1 MRVLLALLLAA
12 SLAHAEDASDH
23 MAVVGGPK
31 MGAVDLSTGQWVWKR
46 NGWGEAWVGALGPN
60 AVAWLAPAQG
70 GLECVELETG
80 ASKWRLEGAPLG
92 FVAGPTRW
100 IAREGRSVSAVSLQT
115 GETIWKTTLDSD
127 IDDIRPPAI
136 AADQDAVFVHV
147 RDGLVALEAKDGSV
161 RWKREGQGF
170 ERLALVHGGLYACAK
185 YAGTPAYVRRIDRTT
200 GKEYW
205 RCEVPTD
212 LEPAPVFAWG
222 APTLALV
229 SNDRWGEVGWTY
241 ALDATTGKVCW
252 SADRRTEGVW
262 ADAGGARAWI
272 AAPPELRV
280 VDTSTGEGSAIDS
293 FERDG
298 AAFLLDGNR
307 MLVADWETGS
317 CGVGLRAYD
326 PATCEKLWTAVVQ
339 GIDVPHSEYWHRVRL
354 ERIGTRVVL
363 IGESAGGSYV
373 NVIDP
378 ATGTVTL
385 SNALK

>member
-1 MRVLLALLLAA
+1 MRVLLALLLAS
-12 SLAHAEDASDH
+12 SLAHPEDASDR

-46 NGWGEAWVGALGPN
+46 NGWGEAWIGQLGPR

-92 FVAGPTRW
+92 LVAGPTRW
-100 IAREGRSVSAVSLQT
+100 IARDGRTVSAVSLQT
-115 GETIWKTTLDSD
+115 GEPVWKATLDGD

-136 AADQDAVFVHV
+136 AADEDAVFVHV
-147 RDGLVALEAKDGSV
+147 SDGLVALEAKDGSV
-161 RWKREGQGF
+161 RWKRDGQGF

-185 YAGTPAYVRRIDRTT
+185 YGGTPAYVRRIDRTT

-205 RCEVPTD
+205 RCEIPTD

-222 APTLALV
+222 APTIALV
-229 SNDRWGEVGWTY
+229 SSDGWGEAGWTY
-241 ALDATTGKVCW
+241 ALDATTGEVSW

-262 ADAGGARAWI
+262 ADAGGARAWV
-272 AAPPELRV
+272 AAPPDLRV
-280 VDTSTGEGSAIDS
+280 VDTATGEGSTIDS
-293 FERDG
+293 FERDA

-307 MLVADWETGS
+307 MLVADWETAS

-354 ERIGTRVVL
+354 ERIGTRLVL